1 MQLMSCC
8 THGTNCDLL
17 KEAAMK
23 FIDEHGQD
31 VFASDSYQRLDE
43 SPDLRKEVT
52 MAVFAEVQ
60 NSSKRKHEVIRV

>member
-1 MQLMSCC
+1 
-8 THGTNCDLL
+8 
-17 KEAAMK
+17 MK